1 MDFAE
6 GFGSA
11 KMRFPKVD
19 HGLLV
24 KELSILSRRVFVDQV
39 LGRFET
45 KKCIAKMMLVNFIAV
60 GEIMK
65 PRYRERLAVLSKFAP
80 QTAKLCELLA
90 TKGHW
95 AVQLR
100 TKVKESTSSH
110 PAHIDHEVR
119 HKTTLN
125 ARFELD
131 EPGVT

>member
-1 MDFAE
+1 
-6 GFGSA
+6 
-11 KMRFPKVD
+11 
-19 HGLLV
+19 
-24 KELSILSRRVFVDQV
+24 
-39 LGRFET
+39 
-45 KKCIAKMMLVNFIAV
+45 MLVNFIAP

-65 PRYRERLAVLSKFAP
+65 RRYRERLVKLSTFAP

-100 TKVKESTSSH
+100 AKVEESTAH

-119 HKTTLN
+119 HKTTFN